1 VMVSKLS
8 VPSAS
13 LSSCAKKNSGQR
25 NWVILTWCFT
35 LNVTFH
41 FIKQDTQSIIGGN
54 LKEVDISSNNVD
66 QLCFF
71 IIFLIVLMY

>member
-1 VMVSKLS
+1 VYFCDGVEALRSIGLS
-8 VPSAS
+8 
-13 LSSCAKKNSGQR
+13 LFLREKNSGQR

-54 LKEVDISSNNVD
+54 LKEVDI
-66 QLCFF
+66 
-71 IIFLIVLMY
+71 IK